1 MKTFAYAAVAMLAA
15 VPCMADEAPEM
26 SGAELFRTFCAS
38 CHGAQ
43 ARGDGPVADVLRTPP
58 PDLTSIAARN
68 GGVFPRERV
77 REQIDGQRR
86 IGAHGTREMPIWG
99 WELYAFRGEDAAR
112 RKRVAA
118 LIERLVEYLAE
129 IQGS

>member
-1 MKTFAYAAVAMLAA
+1 MKLSAYIAALSIVV
-15 VPCMADEAPEM
+15 VPCAADEAPEM

-43 ARGDGPVADVLRTPP
+43 ARGDGPVAEVLRTPP
-58 PDLTSIAARN
+58 ADLTTIAARN
-68 GGVFPRERV
+68 GGVFPRDRV
-77 REQIDGQRR
+77 RERIDGQQQ

-112 RKRVAA
+112 RKHVAELIDRV
-118 LIERLVEYLAE
+118 VEYLAT
-129 IQGS
+129 IQR